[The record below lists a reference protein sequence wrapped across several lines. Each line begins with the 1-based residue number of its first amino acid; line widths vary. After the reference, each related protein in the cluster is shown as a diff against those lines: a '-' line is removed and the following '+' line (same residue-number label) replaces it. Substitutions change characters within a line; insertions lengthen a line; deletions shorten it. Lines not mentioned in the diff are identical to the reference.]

1 MKTLRYYLLVV
12 FILLCRWSAAQERET
27 RNPGPFT
34 GIDISDRVLVQLL
47 KADEESLEISTQ
59 RSDASGVI
67 TAVEDNTL
75 NIRVRG
81 SSSEF
86 GKVNII
92 LKYRHIDD
100 ISVSG
105 MAEVSSISPMK
116 ADTLSIDL
124 RGGGKAYLDL
134 DLVHLDCRIHEG
146 AVLSA
151 QGRASS
157 LDAHVTTSGAL
168 SAFDLQSDLV
178 VVKAVTG
185 GIAKVYAGKSL
196 VANAQTKGYISYRGD
211 PDQAVTNRGTGGSI
225 EKADLR

>member
-1 MKTLRYYLLVV
+1 MKTLRYYLLAVCV
-12 FILLCRWSAAQERET
+12 LLCVWSAAQESVT

-34 GIDISDRVLVQLL
+34 GIDISDMVLVQLM

-75 NIRVRG
+75 NIRVKG
-81 SSSEF
+81 SARDF

-116 ADTLSIDL
+116 ADTMSITL
-124 RGGGKAYLDL
+124 RSGGKAYLDL
-134 DLVHLDCRIHEG
+134 DIVYLDCRIHEG

-151 QGRASS
+151 QGRTSS

-168 SAFDLQSDLV
+168 SAFDLESDLV

-185 GIAKVYAGKSL
+185 GIAKVYAGSSL
-196 VANAQTKGYISYRGD
+196 VANAQTGGYISYRGD
-211 PDQAVTNRGTGGSI
+211 PGQAVTNSGIGGTI
-225 EKADLR
+225 VKAE

>member
-1 MKTLRYYLLVV
+1 MKTLGYYLLAVCV
-12 FILLCRWSAAQERET
+12 LLCSWSAAQESET

-34 GIDISDRVLVQLL
+34 GIDISDKVLVQILE
-47 KADEESLEISTQ
+47 ADEESLEISAQ
-59 RSDASGVI
+59 RSDVSGVI
-67 TAVEDNTL
+67 TVVEDNIL
-75 NIRVRG
+75 NIRVKG
-81 SSSEF
+81 SSRDF

-92 LKYRHIDD
+92 LKYRHIDN

-116 ADTLSIDL
+116 ADTLSVNL

-134 DLVHLDCRIHEG
+134 DLAHLDCRIHEG

-168 SAFDLQSDLV
+168 SAFDLQCDLV
-178 VVKAVTG
+178 VVKAVMG

-196 VANAQTKGYISYRGD
+196 VANAQTEGYISYRGD
-211 PDQAVTNRGTGGSI
+211 PDQAVTNSSTGGSI
-225 EKADLR
+225 VKADLR

>member
-1 MKTLRYYLLVV
+1 MKALRYYLLAVCV
-12 FILLCRWSAAQERET
+12 LLCRWSAAQETEI

-34 GIDISDRVLVQLL
+34 GIDISDKVLVQLL
-47 KADEESLEISTQ
+47 KANEESLEISAQ

-67 TAVEDNTL
+67 TVVEDNIL

-81 SSSEF
+81 SSRDF

-116 ADTLSIDL
+116 ADTLSVKL

-134 DLVHLDCRIHEG
+134 DLAHLDCKIHEG

-151 QGRASS
+151 QGKASS
-157 LDAHVTTSGAL
+157 LDAHITMSGAL
-168 SAFDLQSDLV
+168 SAFDLQCDLV

-196 VANAQTKGYISYRGD
+196 VADAQSGGYISYRGD
-211 PDQAVTNRGTGGSI
+211 PDQAVTNSGTGGEI
-225 EKADLR
+225 IKTE